1 MGIKVMKFEITIK
14 LPDRPLNFQTQ
25 GELLYTLEALRD
37 MKLDDVIQKQVQKLL
52 DRHLYT
58 EELQLEMKAKEYRI
72 IWTDEAARKDPGAI
86 QDGQPRPK
94 E

>member
-1 MGIKVMKFEITIK
+1 MAIKVMKFELTIN
-14 LPDRPLNFQTQ
+14 LPEGAQNFRTT
-25 GELLYTLEALRD
+25 GELQYTLEALRD

-58 EELQLEMKAKEYRI
+58 EELQLEMKKKEYRI
-72 IWTDEAARKDPGAI
+72 IWSDEAARKDPAAI